1 MNKHRIQPVVVA
13 LAVAGVAA
21 LPGAAAAS
29 WHNRDCSQAGLVFGP
44 HNANGSAPYEAESRF
59 HVSITPASA
68 EAVTR
73 DWAAHGIGAPLHRV
87 PCVVGT
93 SIVATASQGWLH
105 WRGHSG
111 LINVKRGTA
120 IGYTTYAVG
129 RFHCT
134 STALKAPRVAA
145 VTCVGRGGA
154 ISARFTIKQNRYYS

>member
-1 MNKHRIQPVVVA
+1 M
-13 LAVAGVAA
+13 
-21 LPGAAAAS
+21 
-29 WHNRDCSQAGLVFGP
+29 
-44 HNANGSAPYEAESRF
+44 
-59 HVSITPASA
+59 
-68 EAVTR
+68 
-73 DWAAHGIGAPLHRV
+73 
-87 PCVVGT
+87 
-93 SIVATASQGWLH
+93 ATASQGWLH